1 METLG
6 NENLPK
12 TCSKFF
18 CEFCDYRTC
27 KKSSYYDHLITAKH
41 KKRANGINLETNG
54 NENLLNTSKLSC
66 NNCSKEFKNRSG
78 LWKHNKKCIV
88 DNNHIITDITTE
100 AILNIIKQNTEF
112 QQMLIEQNKTI
123 IELSKNNQITTH
135 NNTNSHNKSF
145 NMHFF
150 LNETCKNAM
159 NISDFVDSLKL
170 QLSDLVKV
178 GELGYIEGITNIIV
192 KNLNALDVTQRPI
205 HCMDKKRETMYI
217 KDENQWE
224 KDDLRKA
231 KMHTLV
237 RKVANKNI
245 SLIQKYREKYPDC
258 IKSTSR
264 FSDQYNKIVIESMGC
279 SGETNE
285 YEKEERIIRKV
296 AREVF
301 VDKECDSL

>member
-1 METLG
+1 MFSNQNSAKLC
-6 NENLPK
+6 NIF
-12 TCSKFF
+12 S
-18 CEFCDYRTC
+18 CEVCDYSTQR
-27 KKSSYYDHLITAKH
+27 KSSYDSHLLSAKH
-41 KKRANGINLETNG
+41 KKSING
-54 NENLLNTSKLSC
+54 NQNSANSAKTC
-66 NNCSKEFKNRSG
+66 NSVICELCQKTYKDNSG
-78 LWKHNKKCIV
+78 LWRHKKKCIIDV
-88 DNNHIITDITTE
+88 NSGEKQQPTDKE
-100 AILNIIKQNTEF
+100 LILLLIKENTDF
-112 QQMLIEQNKTI
+112 
-123 IELSKNNQITTH
+123 KNMMMKVLENGTNSH
-135 NNTNSHNKSF
+135 NTNSHNKSF
-145 NMHFF
+145 N

-170 QLSDLVKV
+170 QLSDLIQV

-224 KDDLRKA
+224 KDDLRRA

>member
-66 NNCSKEFKNRSG
+66 DNCSKEFKNRSG

-88 DNNHIITDITTE
+88 DNNHIITTE

-170 QLSDLVKV
+170 QLSDLEKV
-178 GELGYIEGITNIIV
+178 GELGYVEGISSIII

-205 HCMDKKRETMYI
+205 HCMDKKRETTYI
-217 KDENQWE
+217 KDQDKWE
-224 KDDLRKA
+224 KEDIN
-231 KMHTLV
+231 KMNLHKMV
-237 RKVANKNI
+237 RKIANKNI
-245 SLIQKYREKYPDC
+245 SLIKEYKERYPDC
-258 IKSTSR
+258 IKSASKY
-264 FSDQYNKIVIESMGC
+264 SNKYNKIVIESMGC

-285 YEKEERIIRKV
+285 FEKEERIIKNIV
-296 AREVF
+296 KNVIINKDLE
-301 VDKECDSL
+301 LL